1 MKKRII
7 LTTRQLLTWGISHFT
22 PLSTRRGVGG
32 EAFPPSPFGEGWGGA
47 FTSHTPDSAPT

>member
-22 PLSTRRGVGG
+22 PL
-32 EAFPPSPFGEGWGGA
+32 PLGEGTGEGLLL
-47 FTSHTPDSAPT
+47 FLLFLTSHTPDSAPT